1 MALRLQK
8 RKFELRSLK
17 PALIT
22 CAVIVGAGVLI
33 VNTFPHVKTTLYQYL
48 HGGVAE
54 EEEDG
59 EDEEEEE
66 GGGSLSGETVIVESI
81 HRDPNNEN
89 RTIDSF
95 QVVRWRKG
103 LNKRKEGG
111 DGFVF
116 WVLWNE
122 ERGQQYGGQSME
134 DKVQSTSAIK
144 AND

>member
-17 PALIT
+17 PAFIT

-54 EEEDG
+54 EEDDG
-59 EDEEEEE
+59 EDEEEGE

-95 QVVRWRKG
+95 QVVR
-103 LNKRKEGG
+103 
-111 DGFVF
+111 
-116 WVLWNE
+116 
-122 ERGQQYGGQSME
+122 
-134 DKVQSTSAIK
+134 
-144 AND
+144 